1 MDFHILVTVCD
12 GNPYDNE
19 CCSAKHQCEDS
30 QGDCDS
36 DDECKGDDLLCG
48 IGNCPDHIG
57 FSPGTDCCEHK
68 GRLFL
73 NMY

>member
-36 DDECKGDDLLCG
+36 DDECSGDLICG
-48 IGNCPDHIG
+48 KNNCPAH
-57 FSPGTDCCEHK
+57 FPLSADCCTSRE
-68 GRLFL
+68 GNLRIFIII
-73 NMY
+73 